1 MLSRLLPKPSHF
13 RYLTLVSSKLHS
25 YPQPQFSS
33 APTDTNFTFPSRF
46 FSANRNNNGGGGNNG
61 KDQSDSG
68 VWKLSEEG
76 DGKFDALFGE
86 NPGESA
92 ETDSGEADSWMK
104 LKGRDGG
111 DGWETVEGYTP
122 WSLAEEEKS
131 DLFDIGEDFQG
142 VVETEVGSSST
153 NSLES
158 EKIVE
163 AKRLEKEEK
172 ELTAILKGYWVFV
185 FNIYTMVIHEKLCH
199 CYWVS

>member
-33 APTDTNFTFPSRF
+33 ATTHTTFPFTSRF
-46 FSANRNNNGGGGNNG
+46 FSANHNNGGAGDNG
-61 KDQSDSG
+61 KDRSDSG
-68 VWKLSEEG
+68 VWKLSEES
-76 DGKFDALFGE
+76 DGKFDPLFGE
-86 NPGESA
+86 NSEKTA

-104 LKGRDGG
+104 LKGGDGG
-111 DGWETVEGYTP
+111 DGWETVEGYKP
-122 WSLAEEEKS
+122 WSLVEEEKS

-142 VVETEVGSSST
+142 VVETEEESSS

-158 EKIVE
+158 EKIEE
-163 AKRLEKEEK
+163 AKRLENKEK
-172 ELTAILKGYWVFV
+172 ELTAILKGYCF
-185 FNIYTMVIHEKLCH
+185 FFIMFIHEKLCH